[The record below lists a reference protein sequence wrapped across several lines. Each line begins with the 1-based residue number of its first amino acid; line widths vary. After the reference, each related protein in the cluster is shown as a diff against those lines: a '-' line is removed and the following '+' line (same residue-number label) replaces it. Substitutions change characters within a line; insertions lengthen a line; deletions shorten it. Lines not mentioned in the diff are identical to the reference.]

1 MEDTRAP
8 GRGFSDDEA
17 SRIWRRA
24 AELQANRRLIA
35 SAERT
40 ETAAEDSHSLS
51 RDELLA
57 IAAEAGIEPEFMQ
70 QAITEAELTPDTAPD
85 SPPPLRAVRT
95 IEAGPD
101 VVREALQ
108 EVAARPP
115 FRLRLTDARIA
126 GDTRVLVFDIGV
138 TDWNSTEST
147 SFRSGDYA
155 AGLIATAIQAVVRPA
170 AARGATDLILQGVPN
185 PNLETS
191 VRRHRYGFGT
201 AGAMAGGAAGFFGA
215 SALAVTGAVLAAPAL
230 LGAAALGAAGAGMI
244 RGAHNW
250 ARRRDQRSIER
261 LADEVAGFTRVR
273 LHLGE
278 PDVRRIEGGS

>member
-1 MEDTRAP
+1 VNGDEGSTATIPTRSSRSRYCERELRGERRLARARRAGDPDALRPAQVGVQPFSTSCEQRLEAGLRAVLHHDRDRAP
-8 GRGFSDDEA
+8 
-17 SRIWRRA
+17 
-24 AELQANRRLIA
+24 A
-35 SAERT
+35 SA
-40 ETAAEDSHSLS
+40 SPSNHSVGSL
-51 RDELLA
+51 R
-57 IAAEAGIEPEFMQ
+57 PRRF
-70 QAITEAELTPDTAPD
+70 
-85 SPPPLRAVRT
+85 PLRA
-95 IEAGPD
+95 
-101 VVREALQ
+101 
-108 EVAARPP
+108 
-115 FRLRLTDARIA
+115 LRVPCGADSFQNDT
-126 GDTRVLVFDIGV
+126 GTDTRVLVFDIGV

-278 PDVRRIEGGS
+278 PDVRRIEGEL